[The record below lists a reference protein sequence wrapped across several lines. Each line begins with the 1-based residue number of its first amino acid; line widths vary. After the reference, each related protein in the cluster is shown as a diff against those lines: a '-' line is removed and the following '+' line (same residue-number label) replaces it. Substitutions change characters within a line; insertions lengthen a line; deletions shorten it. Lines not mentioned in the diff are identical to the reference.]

1 MESKINFSP
10 EQKVLNDRYIIKDYI
25 NSGRTSTVF
34 ECLDTQ
40 TGITRAVK
48 FYQNNEIY
56 VFEKEEEIMRA
67 ISEIN
72 SPNLIKCYESGIG
85 VLKHQEKSQKTMF
98 FILEFG
104 NHGALLEAIL
114 ETQKGFSEDVCK
126 YILLQ
131 ILNGTDALHKEG
143 MCHRDLKPDN
153 IVLGGDNYD
162 IKLCDFGYS
171 TKYINIDNIKKKLK
185 EQVGTNYYCAP
196 EILEG
201 KEYDGVKVDIFS
213 IGALLFILMTK
224 NYAFEEATI
233 NNIST
238 NVNKILYKLIKTKQ
252 YNKYWELLAKYKN
265 VKDLPE
271 KFKNLFL
278 KLVAYN
284 PDERLSI
291 DEIKND
297 EWMRDVTNGTP
308 EYLNLLRNKMI
319 NEMNL

>member
-1 MESKINFSP
+1 MESTINFSP

-56 VFEKEEEIMRA
+56 AFEKEEEIMRA

-85 VLKHQEKSQKTMF
+85 ILKHQEKSQKTMF

-171 TKYINIDNIKKKLK
+171 TKLK

-233 NNIST
+233 N
-238 NVNKILYKLIKTKQ
+238 
-252 YNKYWELLAKYKN
+252 KYCGNRASY
-265 VKDLPE
+265 DSIT
-271 KFKNLFL
+271 
-278 KLVAYN
+278 
-284 PDERLSI
+284 RLRL
-291 DEIKND
+291 D
-297 EWMRDVTNGTP
+297 NGT
-308 EYLNLLRNKMI
+308 EYIDKFLIIPKDENVTFDIYSVKLTDEGTI
-319 NEMNL
+319 